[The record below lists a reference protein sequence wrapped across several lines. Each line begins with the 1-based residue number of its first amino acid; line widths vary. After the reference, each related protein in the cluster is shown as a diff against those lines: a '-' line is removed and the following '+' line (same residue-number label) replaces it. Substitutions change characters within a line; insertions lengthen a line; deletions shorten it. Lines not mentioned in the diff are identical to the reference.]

1 VEENQTHPDAYTRRT
16 TNLLS
21 HNEQRRHEKWR
32 KLQRRAL
39 RIPLSVFAVKS
50 VLIMNPVCDT
60 PPGRRSVR
68 DPTAFELRRKLEE
81 LIAALARRI
90 PHHERAGEAAI
101 LGDAEELRR
110 EALRRLAV
118 LDDETA
124 QCVQSDTAGGCGKA

>member
-1 VEENQTHPDAYTRRT
+1 MYITVEPVLGGGGESDASGCLYAAT

-60 PPGRRSVR
+60 PPGRRAVR

-101 LGDAEELRR
+101 LG
-110 EALRRLAV
+110 
-118 LDDETA
+118 
-124 QCVQSDTAGGCGKA
+124 